1 MEFENVIVK
10 PLIENG
16 LPTYYYIYVHDT
28 LVFIKKD
35 KFQHDLNIF
44 NSFVKKLQLTVYTF
58 DNDNINFL
66 DIKILNNGEN
76 DSYIKDN
83 STSLLVQYN
92 SY

>member
-1 MEFENVIVK
+1 MVCQHI
-10 PLIENG
+10 I
-16 LPTYYYIYVHDT
+16 IYMY

-66 DIKILNNGEN
+66 DIKILNNAEN
-76 DSYIKDN
+76 DIYIKD
-83 STSLLVQYN
+83 QYW
-92 SY
+92 YLCQGKQL

>member
-35 KFQHDLNIF
+35 KFHDLNIF

-66 DIKILNNGEN
+66 DIKILNNAEN
-76 DSYIKDN
+76 DIYIKD
-83 STSLLVQYN
+83 QYW
-92 SY
+92 YLCQEKQL

>member
-1 MEFENVIVK
+1 MEFENVIVT

-66 DIKILNNGEN
+66 DIKILNNAEN
-76 DSYIKDN
+76 DIYIKD
-83 STSLLVQYN
+83 QYW
-92 SY
+92 YLCQGKQL

>member
-66 DIKILNNGEN
+66 DIKILNNAEK
-76 DSYIKDN
+76 DIYIKD
-83 STSLLVQYN
+83 QYW
-92 SY
+92 YLCQGKQL